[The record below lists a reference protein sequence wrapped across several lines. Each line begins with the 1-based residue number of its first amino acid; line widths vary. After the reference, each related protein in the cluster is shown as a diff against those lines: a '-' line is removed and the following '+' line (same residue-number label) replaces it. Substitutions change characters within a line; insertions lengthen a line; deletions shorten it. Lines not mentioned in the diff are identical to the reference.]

1 MRHTA
6 ASIRL
11 GQGDHPKV
19 VQEMLGHG
27 SIAITL
33 DLYSH
38 LTPSLQVESAE
49 RTNATFQNIRGE
61 KRKDK
66 VRMSAMVVA
75 RTPVN
80 KGIKN
85 RKSQMKEL
93 RIRDLRGQ
101 ATAVK

>member
-1 MRHTA
+1 
-6 ASIRL
+6 
-11 GQGDHPKV
+11 
-19 VQEMLGHG
+19 
-27 SIAITL
+27 
-33 DLYSH
+33 
-38 LTPSLQVESAE
+38 
-49 RTNATFQNIRGE
+49 
-61 KRKDK
+61 
-66 VRMSAMVVA
+66 MVVA